1 MSIFLVRHAETESNA
16 TRRVQTPEVPLNT
29 RGIEQSERLA
39 ERLSSEPL
47 GLILAS
53 DYERAAHTARS
64 IHQASGTPLEYEP
77 ALRERHYGEVRGLAY
92 SEIAADI
99 FALDYVPPGGE
110 SWPQF
115 LARVARAWAAV
126 TQRAQMLEQPV
137 VVVTH
142 GLVCR
147 ALGLHHLQLDPGAV
161 PAARGFA
168 NSSLTI
174 VDSAPPHRVSL
185 LNCCAHLSGSAQPR
199 GVAGL

>member
-1 MSIFLVRHAETESNA
+1 MRRLLPLALLVLLALPA
-16 TRRVQTPEVPLNT
+16 AAQAADLPLRPKGDRSALGN
-29 RGIEQSERLA
+29 
-39 ERLSSEPL
+39 ERLSN
-47 GLILAS
+47 
-53 DYERAAHTARS
+53 ER
-64 IHQASGTPLEYEP
+64 
-77 ALRERHYGEVRGLAY
+77 YGEVRGLAY